1 MELKGIQK
9 EFKEA
14 VKNLALEKDK
24 SKVLNDQVEQRKF
37 NLSRME
43 NEVRECSDEIN
54 YILAKNNEVTDVNS
68 QLRNDFKVCER
79 HLENVIRLNKSIE
92 AELNKWKEVNQ
103 VAIRKLQEPMKDMS
117 NNFVSKA
124 TPRKWT

>member
-1 MELKGIQK
+1 
-9 EFKEA
+9 
-14 VKNLALEKDK
+14 
-24 SKVLNDQVEQRKF
+24 
-37 NLSRME
+37 ME

-68 QLRNDFKVCER
+68 QLKNDLKVCER

-103 VAIRKLQEPMKDMS
+103 IAIRKLQEPMKDMS
-117 NNFVSKA
+117 NNFVSKP